1 LANWVLLVIMIN
13 MIIAF
18 QKLHYNIEY
27 IGAAI
32 ILAFL
37 LGLRLVLA
45 SKSKA
50 TRVVKAAKRN
60 VEEKV
65 E

>member
-1 LANWVLLVIMIN
+1 MANMILLLIMTN

-27 IGAAI
+27 IGAGI
-32 ILAFL
+32 FLAFL
-37 LGLRLVLA
+37 LLLRLIIA

-50 TRVVKAAKRN
+50 TKVVKTAKRN
-60 VEEKV
+60 IETKV

>member
-1 LANWVLLVIMIN
+1 MTN

-27 IGAAI
+27 IGVGI
-32 ILAFL
+32 FLVFL
-37 LGLRLVLA
+37 LILRLIIA

-50 TRVVKAAKRN
+50 TKVVKTAKRKL
-60 VEEKV
+60 EEKV